1 MALRLQNV
9 CCRYGGDGPVQIT
22 AVQDI
27 NLTVEQGE
35 LVGLVGHTGSGKSTL
50 AQLICGL
57 IAADGG
63 EIWLDDLCLTGRKRP
78 RAADLARHVGMV
90 FQYPEHQLFAETV
103 AQELAYGPEN
113 LGWPAE
119 QIQQAVQELA
129 GRLSLT
135 EQLNSSPYQLS
146 GGEKRKVAL
155 ASVLIMQPP
164 LLVLDEP
171 FVGLDALA
179 RQDFLR
185 LLLAWQ
191 QANNSTIICISHDID
206 LLAGFCR
213 RLVLLQGGRLRLDK
227 PIREAF
233 DEAELLEECGV
244 RLPLARQAV
253 LAAQARGWQLPA
265 PGLSALTLAE
275 AAAALKGAKM
285 TAGQKVGEEFGR

>member
-9 CCRYGGDGPVQIT
+9 CCRYGGDGPVQVT

-27 NLTVEQGE
+27 NLEISQGE
-35 LVGLVGHTGSGKSTL
+35 LVGLAGHTGSGKSTL

-57 IAADGG
+57 IPADGG
-63 EIWLDDLCLTGRKRP
+63 EIWLDDLCLTARKRP
-78 RAADLARHVGMV
+78 KARELAQHVGMV

-119 QIQQAVQELA
+119 QIQKAIHELA
-129 GRLSLT
+129 RRLRLP
-135 EQLNSSPYQLS
+135 EKMLESSPYQLS

-171 FVGLDALA
+171 FVGLDAVA
-179 RQDFLR
+179 RREFLQ
-185 LLLAWQ
+185 LLLRWQ
-191 QANNSTIICISHDID
+191 RDRQSTIICISHDID
-206 LLAGFCR
+206 LLASFCQR
-213 RLVLLQGGRLRLDK
+213 LLVLKSGKMRLDR
-227 PIREAF
+227 PIRAAF
-233 DEAELLEECGV
+233 DEVELLEECGV

-253 LAAQARGWQLPA
+253 LACRAQGWQLPDY
-265 PGLSALTLAE
+265 SALTLEE
-275 AAAALKGAKM
+275 AAAAIKQK
-285 TAGQKVGEEFGR
+285 AGDGIAR

>member
-90 FQYPEHQLFAETV
+90 FQYP
-103 AQELAYGPEN
+103 
-113 LGWPAE
+113 GWPAE

-135 EQLNSSPYQLS
+135 EQLNNSPYQLS

-179 RQDFLR
+179 F
-185 LLLAWQ
+185 A
-191 QANNSTIICISHDID
+191 
-206 LLAGFCR
+206 AG
-213 RLVLLQGGRLRLDK
+213 
-227 PIREAF
+227 
-233 DEAELLEECGV
+233 
-244 RLPLARQAV
+244 
-253 LAAQARGWQLPA
+253 LAAG
-265 PGLSALTLAE
+265 
-275 AAAALKGAKM
+275 
-285 TAGQKVGEEFGR
+285 

>member
-9 CCRYGGDGPVQIT
+9 CCRYGGDGPVQVT

-35 LVGLVGHTGSGKSTL
+35 IVGLVGHTGSGKSTL

-57 IAADGG
+57 IAADDG
-63 EIWLDDLCLTGRKRP
+63 EIWLDDVCLTGRKKP
-78 RAADLARHVGMV
+78 RAAVLVQHVGMV

-113 LGWPAE
+113 LGWPPKK
-119 QIQQAVQELA
+119 IQQAVQELA
-129 GRLSLT
+129 ERLGLSG
-135 EQLNSSPYQLS
+135 QLESSPYQLS

-164 LLVLDEP
+164 LLLLDEP

-179 RQDFLR
+179 RQDFLQ
-185 LLLAWQ
+185 LLLTWQ

-206 LLAGFCR
+206 LISSLI
-213 RLVLLQGGRLRLDK
+213 LLSCDFIPSSG
-227 PIREAF
+227 
-233 DEAELLEECGV
+233 LL
-244 RLPLARQAV
+244 
-253 LAAQARGWQLPA
+253 
-265 PGLSALTLAE
+265 S
-275 AAAALKGAKM
+275 
-285 TAGQKVGEEFGR
+285 FFH